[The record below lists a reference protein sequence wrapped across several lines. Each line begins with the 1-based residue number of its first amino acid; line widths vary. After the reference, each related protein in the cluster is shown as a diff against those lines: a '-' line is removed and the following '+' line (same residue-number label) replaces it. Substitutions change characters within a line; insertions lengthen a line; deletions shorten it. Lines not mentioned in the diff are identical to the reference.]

1 MKLKSFI
8 KVSLTTLVVVS
19 VLAIFSIVL
28 AQLQFAR
35 IGASNGAYDKELLE
49 IGRVTEAS
57 KNLTTQ
63 ARSFV
68 VTGDTKYFDA
78 YWQEVKDDN
87 RGDAVSTLKQTEMPQ
102 SELQLIDDALAQ
114 SQSLAELEAQAQRLV
129 FEAKGVPAESM
140 PPEIQQV
147 KLAPADAALEPN
159 QKKAQAVSL
168 MFSDTYNEDSDAI
181 MSLLDDAT
189 DKMDSRLSANVDLA
203 NKGTLVGLWILS
215 VVAVLLA
222 LSAIAIL
229 WLLSRNTVKPVV
241 TYREILAGSDAKDM
255 TLRLRPDGVQEVRDL
270 AEVINQKNA
279 GISRLLTTI
288 AASSRSLKEK
298 SGLIG
303 AAAQQIGDTTSESAV
318 QSEATSQAAE
328 EVSAAI
334 GTVAAASEEMGAAI
348 REISSNATTAAATA
362 NNGVEVAQRTTE
374 IVSKLSESSRSIGEI
389 IDSIT
394 QIAEQT
400 NLLALNATIEA
411 ARAGEAGKGFAV
423 VAGEV
428 KDLAQQTGEATSDI
442 STRVAS
448 IQKDTAAAEQALS
461 EITEVINQINETQ
474 TIIAAAVE
482 EQTATVNEISSSVT
496 DASGSSQNIASQIG
510 AIAQSA
516 QENSV
521 GVQSVLTEL
530 SEIVAVSNELH
541 DIVAGFKLDD
551 QTQTEDPK
559 AE

>member
-35 IGASNGAYDKELLE
+35 IGASNGAYDKEFLE